1 METEDV
7 YTITGGP
14 LKPHEY
20 VVVRR
25 EMTAADEA
33 FIQNHATTLTGPKKS
48 PKIEMTIGDIKLAT
62 LKRMIVSWRLVKTV
76 KSPVDGSEREV
87 DIPLSDEAIENLP
100 RRVSAFLNKEID
112 KLNPE
117 DEEDEEAFTHAANG
131 RSGGSSK
138 TERNHH
144 PRS

>member
-1 METEDV
+1 MEDDNV

-33 FIQNHATTLTGPKKS
+33 WIQNHSATMAGTKKNPKV
-48 PKIEMTIGDIKLAT
+48 ELTIGDIKLAT
-62 LKRMIVSWRLVKTV
+62 LKRMILSWRLTRTV
-76 KSPVDGSEREV
+76 KSPIDGSEREV
-87 DIPLSDEAIENLP
+87 DIELSDQAIEQLP
-100 RRVSAFLNKEID
+100 RRISAFLNKQID

-117 DEEDEEAFTHAANG
+117 DEEDDEAFTTAANG
-131 RSGGSSK
+131 RSGGSSQK
-138 TERNHH
+138 TNMHQ
-144 PRS
+144 